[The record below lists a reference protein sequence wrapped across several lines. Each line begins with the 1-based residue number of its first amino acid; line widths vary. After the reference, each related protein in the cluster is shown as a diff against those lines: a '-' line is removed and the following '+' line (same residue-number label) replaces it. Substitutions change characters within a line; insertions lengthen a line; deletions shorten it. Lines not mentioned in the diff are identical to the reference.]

1 MIDPSFVALP
11 SPPKLKPV
19 AAASSQFNVIFN
31 TIYYDNRSTDFDK
44 SSATLLIA
52 PHSCYWMHLGIDVPE
67 LGQVSASLSKNF
79 SLTKTCNT
87 LEGKDTVSKEGI
99 VCFATENH
107 MKVTSRFP
115 SLSVYWAGFQL
126 DAIFDPLI
134 ATYVTRSSSVKNTN
148 ETIAFDNVLYNFG
161 QAWDIRFNHFRAPFD
176 GIYYFSFSGGILPDT
191 GLIIDL
197 KRNGEKL
204 CAALGGMG
212 KINVKNGFDL
222 VSKSCFVKLKKDDKI
237 QLCDRVD
244 LIYSDPINQQ
254 ISLAGFYFSPICD
267 QKVNLLILKLNFF
280 LKLALCIFS
289 KDLDECKCMSTAGEF
304 Y

>member
-1 MIDPSFVALP
+1 MDDSLSAALP
-11 SPPKLKPV
+11 SHLLSEPV
-19 AAASSQFNVIFN
+19 ATASSPFDVILN

-44 SSATLLIA
+44 SSATLSIA

-79 SLTKTCNT
+79 SLIKTCNT
-87 LEGKDTVSKEGI
+87 LEGKDTLSKEGI
-99 VCFATENH
+99 VCFATENNL
-107 MKVTSRFP
+107 KVTSRFP

-148 ETIAFDNVLYNFG
+148 KAIAFDNVLYNLG
-161 QAWDIRFNHFRAPFD
+161 QAWDIRSNHFRAPFD

-191 GLIIDL
+191 SLVIDL

-204 CAALGGMG
+204 CAAAGGMG
-212 KINVKNGFDL
+212 KIIVKNGFDS
-222 VSKSCFVKLKKDDKI
+222 VSKSCFTKLKKDDKI
-237 QLCDRVD
+237 QLYDRED

-254 ISLAGFYFSPICD
+254 ISLAGFYFSPISD
-267 QKVNLLILKLNFF
+267 QKVNH
-280 LKLALCIFS
+280 
-289 KDLDECKCMSTAGEF
+289 
-304 Y
+304 